1 MAKINSKL
9 LRGALLALACTSLLP
24 ATQAAAT
31 DSPAIRILLD
41 RAKTQ
46 VQSGHLDIAAST
58 WKQVLIS
65 DPNNMEA
72 LRNLA
77 TVEAQLGHRQ
87 EADGYIQRLQKLGA
101 SPTIIGQ
108 LQELRSRPADAEL
121 LKQAAAATKSG
132 GYAAAMEIYRK
143 LYDKNPPPGI
153 IALAY
158 YDTEAALPTERPHA
172 IEALR
177 KLAQQFPT
185 DERYS
190 ITLGR
195 VLTYSAA
202 TRQEGMALLQRY
214 PADPSAQTSLR
225 QATEWNQRTQTAP
238 AAATSFVLPTHTPAA
253 PSTSELAVG
262 YRDLNSGNLSSA
274 EQHFRASLTRE
285 STHGQAFAGLGFVS
299 MRQQNFDNAVEHF
312 ERARSEGDHD
322 PSVA

>member
-143 LYDKNPPPGI
+143 LYDKNPPPGL

-158 YDTEAALPTERPHA
+158 YDTEAALPAERSHA

-177 KLAQQFPT
+177 KLAQQFPA

-202 TRQEGMALLQRY
+202 TRQEGMTLLQRY
-214 PADPSAQTSLR
+214 PADPSAQASLR

-238 AAATSFVLPTHTPAA
+238 STPSFALPALASPHASAA

-274 EQHFRASLTRE
+274 
-285 STHGQAFAGLGFVS
+285 
-299 MRQQNFDNAVEHF
+299 
-312 ERARSEGDHD
+312 
-322 PSVA
+322 

>member
-1 MAKINSKL
+1 VDISI
-9 LRGALLALACTSLLP
+9 
-24 ATQAAAT
+24 
-31 DSPAIRILLD
+31 SPPLHGNRFSSPILIIWRLYC
-41 RAKTQ
+41 
-46 VQSGHLDIAAST
+46 
-58 WKQVLIS
+58 
-65 DPNNMEA
+65 
-72 LRNLA
+72 NLA
-77 TVEAQLGHRQ
+77 TVEAQLGHQQ

-132 GYAAAMEIYRK
+132 QYAVAMEIYRK
-143 LYDKNPPPGI
+143 LYDKNPPPGL
-153 IALAY
+153 IALTY
-158 YDTEAALPTERPHA
+158 YDTEAALPAERPHA

-177 KLAQQFPT
+177 KLAQQFPA
-185 DERYS
+185 DERYA

-202 TRQEGMALLQRY
+202 TRQEGLALLQRY

-238 AAATSFVLPTHTPAA
+238 DATSFALPALTSPHSPAA
-253 PSTSELAVG
+253 PSTSELTVG

-299 MRQQNFDNAVEHF
+299 MRQQCSAH
-312 ERARSEGDHD
+312 
-322 PSVA
+322 